1 MSANRPS
8 TRRSASALAL
18 LAAVALGGCAM
29 AEKRVPMTLEQVIQH
44 SKAGTPPADI
54 INQLKDTGTVFEVSG
69 SQFAKLREEGVDD
82 SVLDYIQR
90 TYVASVEMD
99 TRLRYQSMYWGYG
112 WGYPYRPYYGGGW
125 PYWYRW

>member
-1 MSANRPS
+1 MFANPL
-8 TRRSASALAL
+8 TRRSATGLAL
-18 LAAVALGGCAM
+18 LAAVALAGCAGM
-29 AEKRVPMTLEQVIQH
+29 EKRVPMTLEQVIQQ

-54 INQLKDTGTVFEVSG
+54 INQLKESRTIFEVSG

-82 SVLDYIQR
+82 SVLDFIQR

-112 WGYPYRPYYGGGW
+112 WGYPYRPYYGG
-125 PYWYRW
+125 PYWHAW

>member
-1 MSANRPS
+1 MFANLLTRSSAIG
-8 TRRSASALAL
+8 LAL
-18 LAAVALGGCAM
+18 SAAIALTGCATTT
-29 AEKRVPMTLEQVIQH
+29 KRVPMTLEQVIQQ

-54 INQLKDTGTVFEVSG
+54 INQLKDSRSVFEVSG

-82 SVLDYIQR
+82 SVLDFIQR

-112 WGYPYRPYYGGGW
+112 WGYPYRPYYGGW
-125 PYWYRW
+125 PYWYGW

>member
-1 MSANRPS
+1 MFANPL
-8 TRRSASALAL
+8 TRRSATGLAL
-18 LAAVALGGCAM
+18 LAAVALAGCAGM
-29 AEKRVPMTLEQVIQH
+29 EKRVPMTLEQVIQQ

-54 INQLKDTGTVFEVSG
+54 INQLKESRTIFEVSG

-82 SVLDYIQR
+82 SVLDFIQR

-112 WGYPYRPYYGGGW
+112 WGYPYRPYYSGW
-125 PYWYRW
+125 PYWYAW

>member
-1 MSANRPS
+1 MFANPL
-8 TRRSASALAL
+8 TRRSAIGLAL
-18 LAAVALGGCAM
+18 LAAVALAGCAT

-54 INQLKDTGTVFEVSG
+54 INQLKESRTVFEVSG

-82 SVLDYIQR
+82 SVLDFIQR

-112 WGYPYRPYYGGGW
+112 WGYPYRPYYGGW
-125 PYWYRW
+125 PYWYAW